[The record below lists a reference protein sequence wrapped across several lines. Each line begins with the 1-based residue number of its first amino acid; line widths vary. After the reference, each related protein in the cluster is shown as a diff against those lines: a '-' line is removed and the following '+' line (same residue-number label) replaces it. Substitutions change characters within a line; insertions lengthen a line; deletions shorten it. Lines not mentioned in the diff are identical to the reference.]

1 MRKSPLLAASLLAL
15 AGASMLSPQ
24 AASAQSKRGGIPTFI
39 EDFTNREMGELK
51 YLTAKIARYYDNVIK
66 SSQNSSNKRSATI
79 SQYPHLNGELLDFME
94 KAESPEANYRALIEQ
109 FRLERAYGLE
119 EGSGE
124 YGGDYLELLNPLERG
139 IIQYSSEEERLGLAY
154 SALRELSDAFAGE
167 GRVIGT
173 SLCAQLGEQSP
184 YEKRD
189 LIPFSTNLDKVLNR
203 EIRKIPSMRSSIKY
217 WFDNLPPTNS
227 VFLLENSLVHAIFPL
242 ELYLVGMSAV
252 KKDGKIRLIYPDNEL
267 SRMLPSLEYDTSPDQ
282 WNRMIGGI
290 LGGSTVGNLLG
301 YGGFEIDGKD
311 RNWFY

>member
-1 MRKSPLLAASLLAL
+1 
-15 AGASMLSPQ
+15 
-24 AASAQSKRGGIPTFI
+24 
-39 EDFTNREMGELK
+39 
-51 YLTAKIARYYDNVIK
+51 
-66 SSQNSSNKRSATI
+66 
-79 SQYPHLNGELLDFME
+79 
-94 KAESPEANYRALIEQ
+94 
-109 FRLERAYGLE
+109 
-119 EGSGE
+119 
-124 YGGDYLELLNPLERG
+124 
-139 IIQYSSEEERLGLAY
+139 
-154 SALRELSDAFAGE
+154 
-167 GRVIGT
+167 
-173 SLCAQLGEQSP
+173 
-184 YEKRD
+184 
-189 LIPFSTNLDKVLNR
+189 
-203 EIRKIPSMRSSIKY
+203 MRSSIKY